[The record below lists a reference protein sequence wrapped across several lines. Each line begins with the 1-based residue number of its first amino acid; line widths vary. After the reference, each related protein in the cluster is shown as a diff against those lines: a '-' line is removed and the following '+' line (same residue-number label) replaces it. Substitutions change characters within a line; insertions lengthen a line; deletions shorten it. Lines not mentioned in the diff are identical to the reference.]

1 MNIIIVGCGQVGST
15 LAEQLN
21 EENHNITVVDT
32 DMNALRSVTGR
43 LDIMGVCGNGA
54 THTTL
59 KDAGL
64 GHADLLIAVTPSDE
78 LNILCCIVA
87 KKARGCRT
95 IARVRDHQYYKDA
108 TFLKDELGLAMV
120 INPELASAEEIS
132 RVLRFPS
139 AISIE
144 TFGKGRVELIKF
156 RLSENS
162 KIVGRTVKDI
172 MQNDKLGV
180 VFCTVER
187 KDGTHIVNGKFVFQP
202 KDVIS
207 IVSSSENAAKFFKK
221 IGHAS
226 GAVRDVTIVGG
237 GEVTHYL
244 CGILRRS
251 VEVKIID
258 DDREVCEELASSFP
272 NATVINLD
280 TSDQDN
286 LREEGVD
293 TAGAFL
299 ALTDSDE
306 ENIIL
311 SLYGRTHTSGKVV
324 TKISR
329 LDFSDVLCRLELDT
343 VIYPK
348 NIVANSI
355 ARYVRAMKNTRGSNM
370 ETLYS
375 IIPGEVEAAEFV
387 VSDKSSVTGKH
398 IMDLN
403 LKPDIV
409 IAAIVRNDEVIFPRG
424 ADTIE
429 IGDAVIVVSRD
440 MALKNI
446 TDIIL
451 PGRKPVN

>member
-1 MNIIIVGCGQVGST
+1 MNIIIVGCGQVGAT

-21 EENHNITVVDT
+21 EEKHNITVVDT
-32 DMNALRSVTGR
+32 NMDELRSVTDR
-43 LDIMGVCGNGA
+43 LDIMGVLGNGA
-54 THTTL
+54 TYTTL

-64 GHADLLIAVTPSDE
+64 GRADLLIAVTPSDE

-95 IARVRDHQYYKDA
+95 IARVRDHQYYQDVA
-108 TFLKDELGLAMV
+108 FLKDELGLAMV

-144 TFGKGRVELIKF
+144 SFGKGRVELIKF
-156 RLSENS
+156 RLPENS
-162 KIVGRTVKDI
+162 KIAGRTVKDI
-172 MQNDKLGV
+172 MLHDKLGV

-187 KDGTHIVNGKFVFQP
+187 GDDTFIVNGSFVFEP
-202 KDVIS
+202 RDIIS

-221 IGHAS
+221 IGYAS
-226 GAVRDVTIVGG
+226 GAVKDVIIVGG

-251 VEVKIID
+251 IGVKIID
-258 DDREVCEELASSFP
+258 DDRAVCEELASSFP

-280 TSDQDN
+280 TSDQNN

-299 ALTDSDE
+299 ALTGSDE

-311 SLYGRTHTSGKVV
+311 SLYGRTHTQGKVV
-324 TKISR
+324 TKITR
-329 LDFSDVLCRLELDT
+329 LDYSDVLDKLDLDT
-343 VIYPK
+343 VVYPK
-348 NIVANSI
+348 NIVASSI

-387 VSDKSSVTGKH
+387 VSDRSAVTGKH

-409 IAAIVRNDEVIFPRG
+409 IAAIVRDKEIIFPRG

-429 IGDAVIVVSRD
+429 VGDAVIVVSRD
-440 MALKNI
+440 MALKNL

-451 PGRKPVN
+451 PGKKPAN